1 MKHVSEN
8 ILKLRE
14 LNHKLTTES
23 YKSEECAK
31 IVDEIKEIIELSKL
45 EIDESESTSSKVK
58 CYESMCSKI
67 ILILNQIKII

>member
-1 MKHVSEN
+1 MKNVSEN

-14 LNHKLTTES
+14 LNQRLTSES
-23 YKSEECAK
+23 HPNNEYAK
-31 IVDEIKEIIELSKL
+31 IVEEIKELIDSNKIE
-45 EIDESESTSSKVK
+45 INDTSSNISKIK

>member
-1 MKHVSEN
+1 MKNVSEN

-23 YKSEECAK
+23 YKSEEYVK
-31 IVDEIKEIIELSKL
+31 IADEIKEIIELGNL
-45 EIDESESTSSKVK
+45 EINESKSATSKVK

>member
-1 MKHVSEN
+1 MKNVSEN

-14 LNHKLTTES
+14 LNQRLTSES
-23 YKSEECAK
+23 HPNNEYVK
-31 IVDEIKEIIELSKL
+31 IVEEIKELIDSNKIEINDTSSNISKL
-45 EIDESESTSSKVK
+45 K

>member
-1 MKHVSEN
+1 MKNVSEN

-14 LNHKLTTES
+14 LNQRLTSES
-23 YKSEECAK
+23 HPNNEYVK
-31 IVDEIKEIIELSKL
+31 IVEEIKELIDSNKIE
-45 EIDESESTSSKVK
+45 INDTSSNISKIK